1 MDHRFEGHSL
11 GQLSC
16 GYRNASDRMV
26 ILRCIGPEEFFLERV
41 VFPFELLS
49 FCAPASASVQIWT
62 HGLGGPEL
70 MESIDVG
77 ELGIEIEP
85 QGPSEAGDPNVLL
98 VAGGVEEWCKA

>member
-1 MDHRFEGHSL
+1 MGHRFEGHSL

-26 ILRCIGPEEFFLERV
+26 ILRCIGPQEFFLERV

-49 FCAPASASVQIWT
+49 FCAPARASVQIWT

-77 ELGIEIEP
+77 ELSIDIEP
-85 QGPSEAGDPNVLL
+85 LVASEAVEANPML
-98 VAGGVEEWCKA
+98 VAGGVEDWCKA